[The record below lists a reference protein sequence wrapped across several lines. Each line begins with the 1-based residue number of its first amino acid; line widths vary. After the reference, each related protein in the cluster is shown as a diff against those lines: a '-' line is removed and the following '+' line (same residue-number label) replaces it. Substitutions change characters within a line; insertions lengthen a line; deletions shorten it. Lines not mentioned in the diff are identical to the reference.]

1 MEGGKRMETLTE
13 ASVNATDPNPGYGRR
28 IRSARLAVNKTQ
40 RELAEAVE
48 VTYATVCRWE
58 GEQRFPNDEHL
69 IRVAKACRASAAYL
83 MFGDLLP

>member
-1 MEGGKRMETLTE
+1 METLAE
-13 ASVNATDPNPGYGRR
+13 ASVNATEPNPGYGRR
-28 IRSARLAVNKTQ
+28 IRVARLAVNKTQ

-58 GEQRFPNDEHL
+58 AEQRFPSDHHL
-69 IRVAKACRASAAYL
+69 VRVAKACRTNAAYL

>member
-1 MEGGKRMETLTE
+1 MEMLAE
-13 ASVNATDPNPGYGRR
+13 ASANATEPTPGYGRR
-28 IRSARLAVNKTQ
+28 IRAARLGVNRTQ
-40 RELAEAVE
+40 RELAETVE

-58 GEQRFPNDEHL
+58 NEQRFPSDEHL